1 MGGQNF
7 SKEVVD
13 SNSSRLK
20 LNNCTVFADQ
30 CAVFSIQHTRHF
42 MAYKVPIFSLILPR
56 TNQQIAIRHYI
67 DTVIEYRIMILCSMN
82 IEVSKWLYVVLSDAS
97 LM

>member
-1 MGGQNF
+1 MGGQNL
-7 SKEVVD
+7 SKKVVD
-13 SNSSRLK
+13 SNGSRLK

-56 TNQQIAIRHYI
+56 TNQQIQII
-67 DTVIEYRIMILCSMN
+67 
-82 IEVSKWLYVVLSDAS
+82 KQ
-97 LM
+97 LMP

>member
-1 MGGQNF
+1 MGGQNL
-7 SKEVVD
+7 SKGVVD

-42 MAYKVPIFSLILPR
+42 MAYIVPIFSLILPR
-56 TNQQIAIRHYI
+56 TNQQ
-67 DTVIEYRIMILCSMN
+67 RIILCIIIVQYLS
-82 IEVSKWLYVVLSDAS
+82 VVIN
-97 LM
+97 